1 MKMVFV
7 WFFLSCKRY
16 LKKPGILLAL
26 LLLPVTAWIAG
37 KYVHPE
43 NEGIKIALYL
53 QETAGENVDFSE
65 NGEQKNGSGEYDPEQ
80 NWKNMGIQLVK
91 DLLNSSVKEADN
103 TNGASAESES
113 LFWFYLCDS
122 EEQLKAHVASEKAEC
137 GYVVPEDLGER
148 LRNKKIK
155 NTITLYTSPST
166 VTGSL
171 STESIFAALAR
182 LYDRQILVDHMQ
194 DEATG
199 DLYDTWYANGN
210 IFHFEYVYGD
220 IQIDADHV
228 RTKSANNIFPVKG
241 INAVIIFIM
250 FLYSACIL
258 KEDEKKG
265 LFSTLH
271 SGEKQSCQIVMFL
284 ALPVLSFIS
293 GILALLFAGILKSG
307 ISGIFQIAELILYTT
322 AAGVY
327 AWILKLLVR
336 SSSILLC
343 LIPFFLMGSLI
354 FTPVFVDIGRFVP
367 SIGWIGRLFLPY
379 YFLH

>member
-1 MKMVFV
+1 M
-7 WFFLSCKRY
+7 S
-16 LKKPGILLAL
+16 GA
-26 LLLPVTAWIAG
+26 T
-37 KYVHPE
+37 
-43 NEGIKIALYL
+43 NKI
-53 QETAGENVDFSE
+53 T
-65 NGEQKNGSGEYDPEQ
+65 
-80 NWKNMGIQLVK
+80 
-91 DLLNSSVKEADN
+91 
-103 TNGASAESES
+103 
-113 LFWFYLCDS
+113 
-122 EEQLKAHVASEKAEC
+122 
-137 GYVVPEDLGER
+137 
-148 LRNKKIK
+148 
-155 NTITLYTSPST
+155 
-166 VTGSL
+166 
-171 STESIFAALAR
+171 
-182 LYDRQILVDHMQ
+182 
-194 DEATG
+194 
-199 DLYDTWYANGN
+199 
-210 IFHFEYVYGD
+210 
-220 IQIDADHV
+220 
-228 RTKSANNIFPVKG
+228 IFPVKG

-250 FLYSACIL
+250 SLYSACIL

-293 GILALLFAGILKSG
+293 GILALFFAGILKSG

>member
-1 MKMVFV
+1 M
-7 WFFLSCKRY
+7 WYR
-16 LKKPGILLAL
+16 
-26 LLLPVTAWIAG
+26 
-37 KYVHPE
+37 
-43 NEGIKIALYL
+43 KIW
-53 QETAGENVDFSE
+53 ENV
-65 NGEQKNGSGEYDPEQ
+65 
-80 NWKNMGIQLVK
+80 
-91 DLLNSSVKEADN
+91 
-103 TNGASAESES
+103 
-113 LFWFYLCDS
+113 
-122 EEQLKAHVASEKAEC
+122 
-137 GYVVPEDLGER
+137 

-250 FLYSACIL
+250 SLYSACIL

>member
-53 QETAGENVDFSE
+53 QETAGENVDLSE
-65 NGEQKNGSGEYDPEQ
+65 NGEKKNGSGEYDPEQ
-80 NWKNMGIQLVK
+80 NWENMGIQLVK

-137 GYVVPEDLGER
+137 GYVVPEGLGER

-250 FLYSACIL
+250 SLYS
-258 KEDEKKG
+258 
-265 LFSTLH
+265 
-271 SGEKQSCQIVMFL
+271 
-284 ALPVLSFIS
+284 
-293 GILALLFAGILKSG
+293 
-307 ISGIFQIAELILYTT
+307 
-322 AAGVY
+322 
-327 AWILKLLVR
+327 
-336 SSSILLC
+336 
-343 LIPFFLMGSLI
+343 
-354 FTPVFVDIGRFVP
+354 
-367 SIGWIGRLFLPY
+367 
-379 YFLH
+379 

>member
-16 LKKPGILLAL
+16 LKKPGILFAL

-53 QETAGENVDFSE
+53 QETAGENVDLSE

-80 NWKNMGIQLVK
+80 NWENMGIQLVK

-228 RTKSANNIFPVKG
+228 RTKYANNIFPVKG

-250 FLYSACIL
+250 SLYSVCIL

-271 SGEKQSCQIVMFL
+271 SGEKQSCQIAMFL

-293 GILALLFAGILKSG
+293 GILALFFAGILKSG

>member
-37 KYVHPE
+37 KYIHPE

-53 QETAGENVDFSE
+53 QETAGENVDLSE

-91 DLLNSSVKEADN
+91 DLLNSSVKEVDN

-250 FLYSACIL
+250 SLYSACIL

-293 GILALLFAGILKSG
+293 GILALFFAGILKSG

>member
-1 MKMVFV
+1 MKMAFV

-16 LKKPGILLAL
+16 LKKPGILFAL

-53 QETAGENVDFSE
+53 QATAGENVDLSE

-80 NWKNMGIQLVK
+80 NWENMGIQLVK

-103 TNGASAESES
+103 TNGESAESES
-113 LFWFYLCDS
+113 LFCFYLCDS

-182 LYDRQILVDHMQ
+182 LYDRQILMDHMQ

-241 INAVIIFIM
+241 INVVIIFIM
-250 FLYSACIL
+250 SLYSACIL

-293 GILALLFAGILKSG
+293 GILALFFAGILKSG

>member
-53 QETAGENVDFSE
+53 QETAGENVDLSE

-80 NWKNMGIQLVK
+80 NWENMGIQLVK

-250 FLYSACIL
+250 SLYSVCIL

-271 SGEKQSCQIVMFL
+271 SGEKQSCQIAMFL

-293 GILALLFAGILKSG
+293 GILALFFAGILKSG

-367 SIGWIGRLFLPY
+367 SIGWIGLLFLPY

>member
-37 KYVHPE
+37 KYVPTE

-53 QETAGENVDFSE
+53 QETAGGNVNLSE
-65 NGEQKNGSGEYDPEQ
+65 PGEQKNGSGEYDPEQ
-80 NWKNMGIQLVK
+80 NWENMGIQLVK
-91 DLLNSSVKEADN
+91 DLLNSSVKEPDDMD
-103 TNGASAESES
+103 GASAESEN
-113 LFWFYLCDS
+113 LFRFYLCDS

-137 GYVVPEDLGER
+137 GYVIPEDLGER

-155 NTITLYTSPST
+155 NAITLYTSPST

-220 IQIDADHV
+220 IQTDADHD

-241 INAVIIFIM
+241 INAVIIFM
-250 FLYSACIL
+250 MSLYSASIL

-271 SGEKQSCQIVMFL
+271 SGEKQSCQIAMFL
-284 ALPVLSFIS
+284 ALPVLFFIS
-293 GILALLFAGILKSG
+293 GLLALFFAGILKSG
-307 ISGIFQIAELILYTT
+307 IPGSFQIAELILYTA
-322 AAGVY
+322 AAGIY

-343 LIPFFLMGSLI
+343 LIPFFLMGSLS

-379 YFLH
+379 YFLL

>member
-53 QETAGENVDFSE
+53 QETAGENVDLSE

-80 NWKNMGIQLVK
+80 NWENMGIQLVK
-91 DLLNSSVKEADN
+91 DLLNSSIKEADN

-148 LRNKKIK
+148 LRNKRIK

-171 STESIFAALAR
+171 STERHICS
-182 LYDRQILVDHMQ
+182 
-194 DEATG
+194 TG
-199 DLYDTWYANGN
+199 KT
-210 IFHFEYVYGD
+210 V
-220 IQIDADHV
+220 
-228 RTKSANNIFPVKG
+228 
-241 INAVIIFIM
+241 
-250 FLYSACIL
+250 
-258 KEDEKKG
+258 
-265 LFSTLH
+265 
-271 SGEKQSCQIVMFL
+271 
-284 ALPVLSFIS
+284 
-293 GILALLFAGILKSG
+293 
-307 ISGIFQIAELILYTT
+307 
-322 AAGVY
+322 
-327 AWILKLLVR
+327 
-336 SSSILLC
+336 
-343 LIPFFLMGSLI
+343 
-354 FTPVFVDIGRFVP
+354 
-367 SIGWIGRLFLPY
+367 
-379 YFLH
+379 

>member
-1 MKMVFV
+1 MKMTFV

-53 QETAGENVDFSE
+53 QETAGENVDLSE
-65 NGEQKNGSGEYDPEQ
+65 PGEQKKGSGEYDPEQ

-103 TNGASAESES
+103 TNGASAESEN
-113 LFWFYLCDS
+113 LFRFYLCDS

-220 IQIDADHV
+220 IQIDADHI

-241 INAVIIFIM
+241 INAEIIFIM
-250 FLYSACIL
+250 SLYSACIL

-293 GILALLFAGILKSG
+293 GILALFFAGILKSG

>member
-53 QETAGENVDFSE
+53 QETDGENVDLSE
-65 NGEQKNGSGEYDPEQ
+65 NVEQKNGLGEYDPEQ

-250 FLYSACIL
+250 SRYSAGIL

-293 GILALLFAGILKSG
+293 GILALFFAGILKSG

>member
-53 QETAGENVDFSE
+53 QETAGENVDLSE

-80 NWKNMGIQLVK
+80 NWENMGIQLVK

-228 RTKSANNIFPVKG
+228 RTKSANNILPVKG

-250 FLYSACIL
+250 SLYSTCIL
-258 KEDEKKG
+258 KEDEKNG

-379 YFLH
+379 YFLL

>member
-166 VTGSL
+166 KHICSTGK
-171 STESIFAALAR
+171 T
-182 LYDRQILVDHMQ
+182 V
-194 DEATG
+194 
-199 DLYDTWYANGN
+199 
-210 IFHFEYVYGD
+210 
-220 IQIDADHV
+220 
-228 RTKSANNIFPVKG
+228 
-241 INAVIIFIM
+241 
-250 FLYSACIL
+250 
-258 KEDEKKG
+258 
-265 LFSTLH
+265 
-271 SGEKQSCQIVMFL
+271 
-284 ALPVLSFIS
+284 
-293 GILALLFAGILKSG
+293 
-307 ISGIFQIAELILYTT
+307 
-322 AAGVY
+322 
-327 AWILKLLVR
+327 
-336 SSSILLC
+336 
-343 LIPFFLMGSLI
+343 
-354 FTPVFVDIGRFVP
+354 
-367 SIGWIGRLFLPY
+367 
-379 YFLH
+379 

>member
-26 LLLPVTAWIAG
+26 LLLPVTAWIDG

-53 QETAGENVDFSE
+53 QETAGENVDLSE

-80 NWKNMGIQLVK
+80 NWENMGIQLVK
-91 DLLNSSVKEADN
+91 DLLNSSIKEADN

-250 FLYSACIL
+250 SLYSVCIL

-293 GILALLFAGILKSG
+293 GILALFFAGILKSG

>member
-53 QETAGENVDFSE
+53 QETAGENVDLSE

-250 FLYSACIL
+250 SLYSVCIL

-293 GILALLFAGILKSG
+293 GILALFFAGILKSG

>member
-1 MKMVFV
+1 MKMAFV

-16 LKKPGILLAL
+16 LKKPGILFAL

-53 QETAGENVDFSE
+53 QETAGENVDLSE

-80 NWKNMGIQLVK
+80 NWENMGIQLVK

-103 TNGASAESES
+103 TNGESAESES
-113 LFWFYLCDS
+113 LFCFYLCDS

-182 LYDRQILVDHMQ
+182 LYDRQILMDHMQ

-241 INAVIIFIM
+241 INVVIIFIM
-250 FLYSACIL
+250 SLYSACIL

-293 GILALLFAGILKSG
+293 GILALFFAGILKSG

>member
-53 QETAGENVDFSE
+53 QETAGENVDLSE

-80 NWKNMGIQLVK
+80 NWENMGIQLVK

-250 FLYSACIL
+250 SLYSVCIL

-271 SGEKQSCQIVMFL
+271 SGEKQSCQIAMFL

-293 GILALLFAGILKSG
+293 GILALFFAGILKSG

>member
-53 QETAGENVDFSE
+53 QETAGENVDLSE

-250 FLYSACIL
+250 SLYSVCIL

-293 GILALLFAGILKSG
+293 GILALFFAGILKSG
-307 ISGIFQIAELILYTT
+307 ISGIFQIAELILYTA
-322 AAGVY
+322 AAGIY